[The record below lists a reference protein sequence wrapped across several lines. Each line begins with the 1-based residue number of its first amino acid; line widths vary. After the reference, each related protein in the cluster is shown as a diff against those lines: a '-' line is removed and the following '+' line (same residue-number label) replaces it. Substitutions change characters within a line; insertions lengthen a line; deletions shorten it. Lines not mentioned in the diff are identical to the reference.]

1 MTVLKITLT
10 LIIIGILYLSLTP
23 TETLTVGNDKISHFI
38 AYSCL
43 MLNVG
48 IIVYPNKR
56 KIFIG
61 FLFTIL
67 LGIIIEVLQH
77 FIPGR
82 FMSLGDVIANT
93 IGVFLGTILILLFG
107 QSIRKFLQNTRII

>member
-43 MLNVG
+43 MLNIG
-48 IIVYPNKR
+48 ILVYPNKK
-56 KIFIG
+56 KIFVG
-61 FLFTIL
+61 VVFAIL
-67 LGIIIEVLQH
+67 LGILIEVLQH

-82 FMSLGDVIANT
+82 FMTLGDVIANT
-93 IGVFLGTILILLFG
+93 IGVILGTILTLLFG
-107 QSIRKFLQNTRII
+107 KTFRKFLR